1 MSDLETLQQLMF
13 QGLSVC
19 KFGAT
24 TDLSFLASLS
34 PLCRFSTTG
43 GLLSA
48 RRTYH
53 NRADS
58 SVLVSGQ
65 VIRYL
70 GGNRWHVAWLRCHD
84 VCDLHTMSTTNGTP
98 LDPRDDVCIAT
109 LTTSQLHDAL
119 LMHPENMHNLQLR
132 YFISQ
137 TSSLDHAHPHA
148 FYSKNALAFHNEHT
162 NWVLNSLRL

>member
-1 MSDLETLQQLMF
+1 MTDLETLQQLMF

-24 TDLSFLASLS
+24 TDLSFLCTLA
-34 PLCRFSTTG
+34 PLCRFFSSG
-43 GLLSA
+43 GLLPA
-48 RRTYH
+48 RRANY
-53 NRADS
+53 NRDDN

-70 GGNRWHVAWLRCHD
+70 GGNRWHVVWLHCHD

-98 LDPRDDVCIAT
+98 LDPQDDVCIAT
-109 LTTSQLHDAL
+109 LTTTQLHDAL
-119 LMHPENMHNLQLR
+119 LMHPENMHNLPLR

-137 TSSLDHAHPHA
+137 TSSLEHAHSQA
-148 FYSKNALAFHNEHT
+148 FHNKNALAFHNEHT
-162 NWVLNSLRL
+162 NLVLNSLRL